1 VRVIVA
7 DDSVLLRR
15 GLEALL
21 AEGGHEVVAALGDA
35 DELLAA
41 VDEQQPDVCIVD
53 IRMPPTHTDEGLRA
67 ARAIRARY
75 PQIAV
80 LVLSQFVD
88 GDYVEELLAGGNSH
102 VGYLLKDALL
112 DGDEVLTA
120 VRRVG
125 AGGVVV
131 DAGLVAGLLAAR
143 RPGSPLDKLSPRER
157 EVIQLMAEGR
167 TDRAIADEL
176 VIGLKTVQTHTAAI
190 FTKLGLGD
198 DPRSNRR
205 VRAVLAWL
213 RGSAPSP

>member
-21 AEGGHEVVAALGDA
+21 TDGGHEVVASLGDA
-35 DELLAA
+35 DALLTA
-41 VDEQQPDVCIVD
+41 VVEHHPDVCIVD

-67 ARAIRARY
+67 AREIRSRH
-75 PQIAV
+75 PQVAV

-88 GDYVEELLAGGNSH
+88 GDYVEELLADGNTH

-131 DAGLVAGLLAAR
+131 DAGLVSALLAAR

-157 EVIQLMAEGR
+157 DVIQLMAEGR

-176 VIGLKTVQTHTAAI
+176 LIGLKTVQTHTAAI
-190 FTKLGLGD
+190 FVKLGLSD

-213 RGSAPSP
+213 RGTAPSG

>member
-88 GDYVEELLAGGNSH
+88 GDYVEELLAGGNNH